1 MAQTLSQLRDS
12 IEELIKEQGE
22 DSPVASFIVTKNS
35 VCFCDENGL
44 DVTIG
49 QYEDRKHLGGLSD
62 YVLSSLHGND
72 YVNEFINEQV
82 TDRVFNVYDVY
93 DYKMK
98 IRTNA

>member
-1 MAQTLSQLRDS
+1 MTQTLSQLRDS

-35 VCFCDENGL
+35 VCFSDENGL

-49 QYEDRKHLGGLSD
+49 QYEDRKHLSGLSD

-72 YVNEFINEQV
+72 YVNERINEI
-82 TDRVFNVYDVY
+82 VY
-93 DYKMK
+93 DYVVDYEMK
-98 IRTNA
+98 IKTNT